1 MSSRSFRV
9 GRSATGLSLFAT
21 KLIERAAYIATC
33 AAIFT
38 PNALSNGHLEG
49 VPISRESEWRALIRA
64 CRDLLRGAPTDPAG
78 ARLRE
83 GCTAFG
89 VRRDSTDAELDAIKP
104 FEGRN

>member
-1 MSSRSFRV
+1 MQV
-9 GRSATGLSLFAT
+9 Q
-21 KLIERAAYIATC
+21 RANEG
-33 AAIFT
+33 AAIST
-38 PNALSNGHLEG
+38 PNAPPNGHLEG
-49 VPISRESEWRALIRA
+49 VSISRESEWRALIRA

-104 FEGRN
+104 FDGERN

>member
-1 MSSRSFRV
+1 MQV
-9 GRSATGLSLFAT
+9 Q
-21 KLIERAAYIATC
+21 RAHEG
-33 AAIFT
+33 AAIST
-38 PNALSNGHLEG
+38 PNAPPNGHLEG
-49 VPISRESEWRALIRA
+49 VSISRESEWRALIRA

-104 FEGRN
+104 FDGERN